1 MVNAHSSSD
10 AEWGMAIPTRVLT
23 SSLARSL
30 FSCLQ
35 PTRIPSHPLDTSDTI
50 IISEA
55 VDALNIYTQL
65 ASNIF
70 DDPRAFEQGILSG
83 FSDDEDLPWLDL
95 PPCHLRSDGYAVVSF
110 PYLVQLLTMIL
121 GALGLHTRGV
131 PSLLAHE
138 DLTDIVFDFFTYDPH
153 PKETT
158 AINYHRFFMIIECL
172 LQAEARDMKER
183 MQRGVASYDEK
194 YPGRII
200 CTIAGRISWFFN
212 DALWPP
218 NSALNDKSC
227 AESYGKFF
235 TAERMTSTSTI
246 VHLQAARPTPM
257 LVRLLARETARPAW
271 LNGPEYR
278 QFFVGLWTALICQVV
293 ITRPSPSPSYSS
305 LISALRNGLLPV
317 VHRILVTLHPNNA
330 TSPASARFRTD
341 CRREALRLIDIMLQ
355 AIIWPRVLRAFDDA
369 FKRDQCAM
377 LTAFDP
383 EEWQMLL
390 RRYLFYRDV
399 RLDFKDVM
407 VLTLGSEET
416 SIGDAKLALAA
427 ESHTAARPAKLN
439 IGARHIVTNAGTRRM
454 SIRIMPDQID
464 GHDSTSAFE
473 RAFLL
478 RCARECLIQY
488 GEPDCLR
495 SVRTVL
501 VDFADVTVP
510 YPPLLYGEMDNAPF
524 PLREPDPNTR
534 YLHIFIRAS
543 RGSFVTVIA
552 IDDASHDIWMQAA
565 GCRRRIVRNF

>member
-1 MVNAHSSSD
+1 
-10 AEWGMAIPTRVLT
+10 MAIPTRILT
-23 SSLARSL
+23 PPLARSL

-35 PTRIPSHPLDTSDTI
+35 PTRIPTHPLDSNDTKT
-50 IISEA
+50 ISEA
-55 VDALNIYTQL
+55 VDALYIYGQL
-65 ASNIF
+65 ASNII
-70 DDPRAFEQGILSG
+70 DSPRAFEHGILSRFG
-83 FSDDEDLPWLDL
+83 DVWAWLVFLSPKENNVAYDEDLPWLDL

-110 PYLVQLLTMIL
+110 PYLVQALTMIL
-121 GALGLHTRGV
+121 GALGLHARGV
-131 PSLLAHE
+131 PALLAHE
-138 DLTDIVFDFFTYDPH
+138 DLTDIVFDFFTYDAH
-153 PKETT
+153 PRETT
-158 AINYHRFFMIIECL
+158 AENYHSFFMIIECL

-200 CTIAGRISWFFN
+200 CTIASRISWFFD
-212 DALWPP
+212 DALWRP

-257 LVRLLARETARPAW
+257 LVRPLARETDRPAW

-377 LTAFDP
+377 PTASDP

-407 VLTLGSEET
+407 VSTLGSCANPKVT
-416 SIGDAKLALAA
+416 DF
-427 ESHTAARPAKLN
+427 TANHR
-439 IGARHIVTNAGTRRM
+439 
-454 SIRIMPDQID
+454 
-464 GHDSTSAFE
+464 
-473 RAFLL
+473 
-478 RCARECLIQY
+478 
-488 GEPDCLR
+488 
-495 SVRTVL
+495 
-501 VDFADVTVP
+501 
-510 YPPLLYGEMDNAPF
+510 
-524 PLREPDPNTR
+524 
-534 YLHIFIRAS
+534 
-543 RGSFVTVIA
+543 
-552 IDDASHDIWMQAA
+552 
-565 GCRRRIVRNF
+565 